1 MTEVTEEKSIL
12 YDKISDYVESL
23 FNVYNLIRKQ
33 SDKQQDKRLKLI
45 SFVIL
50 NYIKK
55 MAIENNIDLLSF
67 KEPET
72 INLIPVFEYITYNN
86 IQLYNFENINITDVD
101 TSNNADIE
109 RYVLTHV
116 YYITQQKNN
125 IMIKI
130 V

>member
-67 KEPET
+67 TP
-72 INLIPVFEYITYNN
+72 FN
-86 IQLYNFENINITDVD
+86 I
-101 TSNNADIE
+101 SNADF
-109 RYVLTHV
+109 
-116 YYITQQKNN
+116 YIA
-125 IMIKI
+125 KI
-130 V
+130 I